1 METLASYGINQTIMS
16 SIGPNRLS
24 GFGIDDAVI
33 KSGRSDLDLVLMLT
47 TNISFG
53 RAQSNPCP

>member
-1 METLASYGINQTIMS
+1 MS

-33 KSGRSDLDLVLMLT
+33 KSGRNVLDLVLMLT

>member
-1 METLASYGINQTIMS
+1 MS

-33 KSGRSDLDLVLMLT
+33 KSRRNDLDLVLLLT

>member
-1 METLASYGINQTIMS
+1 MS

-33 KSGRSDLDLVLMLT
+33 KSGRNDLVLMLT

-53 RAQSNPCP
+53 RAQSNSCS